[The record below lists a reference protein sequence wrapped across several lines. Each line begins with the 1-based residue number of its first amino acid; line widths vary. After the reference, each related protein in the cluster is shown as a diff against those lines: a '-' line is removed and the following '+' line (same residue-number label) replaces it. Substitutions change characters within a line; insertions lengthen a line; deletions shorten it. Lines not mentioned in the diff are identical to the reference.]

1 MYVQTNKKPWPWY
14 IPSLACYFSNVK
26 KNYKKKIFRHKKR
39 SVENM
44 CHLQQIFCLSIFCKI
59 KTIKIKWKDAIFIK
73 LNLNCLGLTMLIYLQ
88 TKLHVKYFCFQ
99 TNHMLCFAQPV
110 VSSPPSHQQVGR
122 EKENSFLLL
131 HNLFI
136 YCMFFRYL

>member
-1 MYVQTNKKPWPWY
+1 MKRCN
-14 IPSLACYFSNVK
+14 F
-26 KNYKKKIFRHKKR
+26 YKIEFELPRP
-39 SVENM
+39 
-44 CHLQQIFCLSIFCKI
+44 L
-59 KTIKIKWKDAIFIK
+59 
-73 LNLNCLGLTMLIYLQ
+73 LIYLQ